1 MPPTTDVAH
10 SAHKPFPPLVR
21 LGAIFLC
28 ATCVFFVAQIIAQL
42 AWPGYSVSQYDV
54 SALGVTECGQYT
66 NGSGGLSFYACSPLH
81 VVMNA
86 GFILVGVFTSAGVIL
101 TRSIWPRRRLTRV
114 GVAFVA
120 VSGLGGI
127 LAGVFPAN
135 LNFGLHVLGA
145 LMDFL
150 FAGSG
155 ILLLGAGVR
164 KRNGGL
170 AAWSLVLGGIAIMG
184 FVLYNSQIFLG
195 LGPGGMERV
204 LGFSPVVWAIGLGFM
219 LLFQGRSDNRTAIS
233 S

>member
-1 MPPTTDVAH
+1 MTPTTDVAPSVQMPH
-10 SAHKPFPPLVR
+10 AAQVR

-28 ATCVFFVAQIIAQL
+28 ATSGFFVAQIIAQL

-54 SALGVTECGQYT
+54 SALGITQCGQYT

-81 VVMNA
+81 MVMNA
-86 GFILVGVFTSAGVIL
+86 GFILVGVCTSAGIVL
-101 TRSIWPRRRLTRV
+101 TRSIWPQRRLTRV

-127 LAGVFPAN
+127 LAGIFPAN
-135 LNFGLHVLGA
+135 LNFGMHVLGA
-145 LMDFL
+145 LVNFL

-155 ILLLGAGVR
+155 ILLLGIGAR

-170 AAWSLVLGGIAIMG
+170 AAWSLALGGITILA
-184 FVLYNSQIFLG
+184 FVLYNSQTFLG

-204 LGFSPVVWAIGLGFM
+204 LGFSPVVWAIGLGTA
-219 LLFQGRSDNRTAIS
+219 LLFRGHGGNHVPIS

>member
-1 MPPTTDVAH
+1 MTPTIDVAQSVH
-10 SAHKPFPPLVR
+10 GPFPTLVR
-21 LGAIFLC
+21 VGAIVLC
-28 ATCVFFVAQIIAQL
+28 ATSVFFVAQIIAQL

-54 SALGVTECGQYT
+54 SALGVTQCGQYT

-81 VVMNA
+81 MVMNA
-86 GFILVGVFTSAGVIL
+86 GFILVGAFTSAGIIL

-127 LAGVFPAN
+127 LAGLFPAN

-145 LMDFL
+145 LMNFL

-170 AAWSLVLGGIAIMG
+170 AAWSLMLGGIAIMG
-184 FVLYNSQIFLG
+184 LILYNSQIFLG

-204 LGFSPVVWAIGLGFM
+204 LGFSPVVWAIGLGVA
-219 LLFQGRSDNRTAIS
+219 LLFRGHTGNRAAIS